1 MEAVVAPIPAWD
13 RFPEEGREVF
23 QTLRSDQGEDM
34 VLKNNFFV
42 GRYLNIKI

>member
-13 RFPEEGREVF
+13 RFPENAREVF

-42 GRYLNIKI
+42 GRSQNISA